1 MSIPSIACLR
11 VSDSL
16 GGASSPSPGKGSR
29 RFIGGNPAPGEG
41 RGGGAP
47 SLTLPR
53 RTGGG
58 NQRTLKLPRI
68 RIVRFAFAVVWVT
81 CVLSGAARAEGP
93 NGEPAA
99 NPDPE
104 LERRAFKI
112 DPNFQIN
119 LFASDPMVEK
129 PIQVNWDATGRLWCA
144 TSETYP
150 QLKPGQTP
158 NDKIYILEDSDGQGK
173 ADKST
178 VFADGLFIP
187 TAVIPGDGGAYV
199 TNSTEILHLK
209 DTTGTGKADV
219 RRVVLAGFGTE
230 DTHHIVHTLHWGPD
244 GRLYFLQSI
253 YIHSHLETPRGLR
266 TLLGSGV
273 WRFNTRTLDLS
284 VYSRGLVNP
293 WGIVWDRWGD
303 TFETDGAGFQGIN
316 YAFPGAG
323 FESAVG
329 MDRVLPGLNPSSPK
343 YASAEI
349 LSGRNIP
356 DEYQGDILT
365 NDFRA
370 NRVVRFKLSENGAG
384 FTSKQMPDFLTSTDT
399 AFRPVDIKMGPD
411 GAIYICD
418 WYNPIIQHGEVDF
431 RDPRR
436 DHVHGRIWRV
446 TARGRDLAPR
456 SKIEGASIPQLLDLL
471 KEPEDFTRMQARL
484 ALRERDPAQV
494 LPALKAWVRRIK
506 SRGAEADHERLEAL
520 WTCENLNAVEPELLD
535 RVLKS
540 DEPRARAAA
549 ARAVGNWADQLAD
562 PLGLLAPLLKD
573 DSPRVRLEAVRA
585 LAAVRS
591 PQSVVIALRALD
603 KPMDPFLEYALWLTC
618 NDLESVWMPAFQA
631 GTLTDWEKADHLNY
645 ALRAVKSLIAF
656 KSLVEQLTGG
666 QTPQEARPGI
676 VNLIE
681 NIGGPDEANTLL
693 NLALGEARSEART
706 QLLAALI
713 RFAAD
718 RHVQPT
724 DRPERIEALLTDS
737 DSNTR
742 AQGIVLA
749 GLWKIESTRPELEK
763 IAQATQSAD
772 PPRLYVIA
780 MQSLGE
786 LGGQPSRTLLESLS
800 TPSQRP
806 DVREAAVAG
815 LALIDVKAASSKAA
829 GLLASG
835 TPNPGFVLAT
845 FTSREGGADALA
857 SALTSVKLPPD
868 TAKLALRFLRE
879 TGQPNTSLTNVLVA
893 AAGFSGAPV
902 HLSPQQ
908 MNELIARMRSSGD
921 ASRGE
926 RVFRRA
932 DVGCYQCHAIAG
944 AGGWLGPDLS
954 SIGASSPVDY
964 LIDSVLDPNKAIKDG
979 FQGFSVVTNGG
990 DVFSGIKVRQDAKQL
1005 VLRTNTEQE
1014 VPLALS
1020 DIKAQKDI
1028 GSLMPNGL
1036 ADFLTHQEFLDL
1048 IKFLSQLG
1056 KPGPYGPTTAQYI
1069 RRWRVMDPVLPTLSS
1084 PNTNGIPSAAALDRQ
1099 TWDPAY
1105 SLVSGELPADALWRR
1120 GSSVAYARGQIEVT
1134 APGKV
1139 RLLLNRSKGV
1149 LMCVDDNAVDVGD
1162 EMTVDFPIGIH
1173 TLTFRFGLSQRRGGE
1188 GLRVEVADVP
1198 GSSAHAQP
1206 VGGK

>member
-1 MSIPSIACLR
+1 MSTPSIACLR
-11 VSDSL
+11 VSDSV
-16 GGASSPSPGKGSR
+16 GGALSPSPG
-29 RFIGGNPAPGEG
+29 IPGEG
-41 RGGGAP
+41 RGGGCFGEAIRP
-47 SLTLPR
+47 ELLDSPHPTLPR
-53 RTGGG
+53 STGGG

-68 RIVRFAFAVVWVT
+68 RIVRFVLAVWVS
-81 CVLSGAARAEGP
+81 CLLSSVALAEGP

-112 DPNFQIN
+112 DPSFQIN

-129 PIQVNWDATGRLWCA
+129 PIQMNWDAKGRLWCA

-158 NDKIYILEDSDGQGK
+158 NDKIYILEDTNNEGK

-209 DTTGTGKADV
+209 DSRGTGKADT

-273 WRFNTRTLDLS
+273 WRFDTRSLELG

-303 TFETDGAGFQGIN
+303 TFETDGAGFQGVN

-349 LSGRNIP
+349 LSGRNLP
-356 DEYQGDILT
+356 DDYQGDILT

-370 NRVVRFKLSENGAG
+370 NRIVRFKMSDNGAG

-436 DHVHGRIWRV
+436 DHTHGRIWRV
-446 TARGRDLAPR
+446 TAKARDLAPR
-456 SKIEGASIPQLLDLL
+456 RKIDGAPIPQLLDLL

-494 LPALKAWVRRIK
+494 LPALKAWVRKIK
-506 SRGAEADHERLEAL
+506 SRRAEADHERLEAL
-520 WTCENLNAVEPELLD
+520 WTCENLNTVEPELLD

-549 ARAVGNWADQLAD
+549 ARVVGHWAGQISD
-562 PLGLLAPLLKD
+562 PLGLVAPLVKD

-603 KPMDPFLEYALWLTC
+603 KPMDPFLDYALWLTC
-618 NDLESVWMPAFQA
+618 NDLEPVWMPAFQA

-645 ALRAVKSLIAF
+645 ALRAVKSSIAF
-656 KSLVEQLTGG
+656 KSLVDQLTSGH
-666 QTPQEARPGI
+666 TPQEARPGI

-681 NIGGPDEANTLL
+681 NIGGPAEADTLL
-693 NLALGEARSEART
+693 NLALAEARPDARM

-713 RFAAD
+713 RLAAD
-718 RHVQPT
+718 RHVQPI
-724 DRPERIEALLTDS
+724 DRPERIGALLADS
-737 DSNTR
+737 DANAR
-742 AQGIVLA
+742 AQAIVLA
-749 GLWKIESTRPELEK
+749 GLWKIESLRPELER
-763 IAQATQSAD
+763 IARATQSTN

-786 LGGQPSRTLLESLS
+786 LGGQRSRAMLEELS
-800 TPSQRP
+800 APSQRP

-815 LALIDVKAASSKAA
+815 LALIDVKIASTKASD
-829 GLLASG
+829 LLASG
-835 TPNPGFVLAT
+835 TPNLGFVLAT

-857 SALTSVKLPPD
+857 AALSSVKLPPD

-879 TGQPNTSLTNVLVA
+879 TGQPNTSLTSVLTA

-902 HLSPQQ
+902 RLSPQQ
-908 MNELIARMRSSGD
+908 MKELIAQVESSGD
-921 ASRGE
+921 AARGE

-932 DVGCYQCHAIAG
+932 DAGCYQCHAIAG

-954 SIGASSPVDY
+954 SIGASSPLDY

-979 FQGFSVVTNGG
+979 FQGYSVVTSSG
-990 DVFSGIKVRQDAKQL
+990 DVYSGIKVRQDAKQL
-1005 VLRTNTEQE
+1005 VLRTNTEEE
-1014 VPLALS
+1014 VTIALS

-1048 IKFLSQLG
+1048 IQFLSQLG
-1056 KPGPYGPTTAQYI
+1056 KPGPYGPTTAQYL
-1069 RRWRVMDPVLPTLSS
+1069 RRWRVMDPVPATLASADANS
-1084 PNTNGIPSAAALDRQ
+1084 IPPASALDRQ
-1099 TWDPAY
+1099 TWDPTY
-1105 SLVSGELPADALWRR
+1105 SLVSGELPADALWRK
-1120 GSSVAYARGQIEVT
+1120 SSPVAYARGQIDVT

-1139 RLLLNRSKGV
+1139 RLLLNGSKGV
-1149 LMCVDDNAVDVGD
+1149 LISVDGNAIDVAD
-1162 EMTVDFPIGIH
+1162 AMILDLPLGIH
-1173 TLTFRFGLSQRRGGE
+1173 ALTFRIALSQRGGE
-1188 GLRVEVADVP
+1188 ALRVEIADAP